1 MPEVATPE
9 AAQVCLGRTPA
20 VVFFFRD
27 GLPAVLNFRR
37 VRNNRIRKLT
47 PDGVISTVAGTGTEG
62 FSGDFGPATAARFS
76 FPRGL
81 ALDEA
86 GNLYIADRWNHRIR
100 CTCGPAASLE

>member
-37 VRNNRIRKLT
+37 VRNTFNRLNY
-47 PDGVISTVAGTGTEG
+47 DV
-62 FSGDFGPATAARFS
+62 
-76 FPRGL
+76 
-81 ALDEA
+81 ALDGQRFILCETGPGESDA
-86 GNLYIADRWNHRIR
+86 GIR
-100 CTCGPAASLE
+100 TV